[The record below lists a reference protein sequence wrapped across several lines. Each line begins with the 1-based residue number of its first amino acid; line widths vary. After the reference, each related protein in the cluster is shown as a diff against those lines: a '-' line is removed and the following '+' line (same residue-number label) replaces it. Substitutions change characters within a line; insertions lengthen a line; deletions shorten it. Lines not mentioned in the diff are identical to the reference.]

1 MCFFGKTVFFVDICN
16 TAPKISWK
24 RKKTLT
30 STITTGLFNTAYAGG
45 MLIGPLW
52 GGFVNLK
59 AGWGALGWSL
69 GILCVVGTI
78 VGALWT
84 GGWVGEAWKRRG
96 DEENGGRREGGGEG
110 EGERV

>member
-1 MCFFGKTVFFVDICN
+1 MCN
-16 TAPKISWK
+16 TFQKFLGK
-24 RKKTLT
+24 REITDSAT
-30 STITTGLFNTAYAGG
+30 TTGLFNTAYAGG

-84 GGWVGEAWKRRG
+84 GGWVGDAWKKRG
-96 DEENGGRREGGGEG
+96 EKNGGGRREEGAEG
-110 EGERV
+110 EGV

>member
-1 MCFFGKTVFFVDICN
+1 MMSFACVICAICFQRLFGKKEDTDLASI
-16 TAPKISWK
+16 
-24 RKKTLT
+24 
-30 STITTGLFNTAYAGG
+30 TGLFNTAYAGG

-69 GILCVVGTI
+69 GILCVVGTV

-84 GGWVGEAWKRRG
+84 GGWVGAAWKKRG
-96 DEENGGRREGGGEG
+96 DGDGGGEEEGVGG
-110 EGERV
+110 EGV

>member
-1 MCFFGKTVFFVDICN
+1 MTCFEDLICSTDFKTPSKSLVMME
-16 TAPKISWK
+16 TANSAIPP
-24 RKKTLT
+24 
-30 STITTGLFNTAYAGG
+30 GLFNTAYAGG

-69 GILCVVGTI
+69 GILCVIGTV

-84 GGWVGEAWKRRG
+84 GGWVGGAWKRRG
-96 DEENGGRREGGGEG
+96 DEENRDGRGGGVEGEG
-110 EGERV
+110 EGV

>member
-1 MCFFGKTVFFVDICN
+1 MMLFACVTFSICFQNLCGKKEDTDS
-16 TAPKISWK
+16 A
-24 RKKTLT
+24 L
-30 STITTGLFNTAYAGG
+30 TTGLFNTAYAGG

-69 GILCVVGTI
+69 GILCVAGTV

-84 GGWVGEAWKRRG
+84 GGWVGAEWKKRG
-96 DEENGGRREGGGEG
+96 EGNGGGGEEG
-110 EGERV
+110 VGVEGEEV

>member
-1 MCFFGKTVFFVDICN
+1 MTCAILFKVFLGKKEETD
-16 TAPKISWK
+16 
-24 RKKTLT
+24 
-30 STITTGLFNTAYAGG
+30 STRTTGLFNTAYAGG

-84 GGWVGEAWKRRG
+84 GGWVGAAWKKRG
-96 DEENGGRREGGGEG
+96 AKNGGGREDGAEG
-110 EGERV
+110 EGV